1 MTKKPLYL
9 LYLLTLSAG
18 LTSCVTPPMYDDI
31 QEGQSKANKKIQDHP
46 AVVDRN
52 HNIVNIKCEPYVDPT
67 PQSLKHAPAWLKQ
80 HVTLKGR
87 SLPFDFYMKDL
98 LKGTDGLVA
107 YQNNEIKNMILSF
120 DYSGSLDDA
129 LDYMSVQS
137 NYGYELKDRTIE
149 WSRLMTKTFQVAFVP
164 GEVSYLLGQTSG
176 ASAGGGGGGSGAG
189 GGQSASSGSMIVTGS
204 TDMSS
209 QYTNISG
216 KLSIWDDLKETIKNL
231 LSPEGRMTISQ
242 STTSI
247 TIQDRP
253 ANVRSVETY
262 LNQLNKELSRQVLIR
277 VQVIEF
283 TAKQGFDYGINWNL
297 IAGSLGVQGLMAQPV
312 TIAGFDSTSIPALS
326 WVILPT
332 AVTAQKAG
340 GPPSP
345 TQAFL
350 SALNQ
355 QGHTSV
361 VTEPSVISLNN
372 QVAEIY
378 INTQT
383 GYLAQ
388 VTTTV
393 TGTSGTSQTALTP
406 GIVNSGFVI
415 DVLPKIQGKNIY
427 LQLTTS
433 ISNPPSFS
441 TASSGSQT
449 ISTPTIDEKRFNQR
463 SVIPSGGTLVLSGYK
478 QITNKTAKNSFL
490 GTGLLGGVGG
500 SNNTGETILLI
511 TPTILGN
518 DNE

>member
-18 LTSCVTPPMYDDI
+18 LTSCLTPPMYDDI
-31 QEGQSKANKKIQDHP
+31 QDGQSKATKSIKDHP
-46 AVVDRN
+46 AIVDRD
-52 HNIVNIKCEPYVDPT
+52 HHIVNIKCEPYVDPT
-67 PQSLKHAPAWLKQ
+67 PQSLKHTPTWLKQ
-80 HVTLKGR
+80 HVT
-87 SLPFDFYMKDL
+87 

-107 YQNNEIKNMILSF
+107 YQSNEIKNMILSF

-164 GEVSYLLGQTSG
+164 GEVNYLLGQTG
-176 ASAGGGGGGSGAG
+176 AASAGGSGGGGGG
-189 GGQSASSGSMIVTGS
+189 GGQSVSSASMIVTGS

-209 QYTNISG
+209 QFTNLSG

-345 TQAFL
+345 TKAFL

-415 DVLPKIQGKNIY
+415 DVLPKIQGKNVY

-490 GTGLLGGVGG
+490 GTGILGGVGA